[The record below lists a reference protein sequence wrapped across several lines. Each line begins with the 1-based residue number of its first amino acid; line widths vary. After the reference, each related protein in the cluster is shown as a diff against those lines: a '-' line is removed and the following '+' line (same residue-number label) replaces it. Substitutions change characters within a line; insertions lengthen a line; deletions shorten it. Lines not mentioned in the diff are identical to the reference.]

1 MKDRLKKIN
10 KKYLSLIFIALIL
23 ISLTIYLILNM
34 NNHYIKY
41 ENEVGDKYKIE
52 LTLKDGK
59 VVKAYTTITFNSKD
73 KKEQEKAAKYLKTIL
88 ENQPDKYSEIK
99 IEDSKLKYNS
109 LKEMALKKDIK
120 RVKEIYTKE
129 LYKNVKVR

>member
-1 MKDRLKKIN
+1 MKKVF
-10 KKYLSLIFIALIL
+10 KKYLPIIL
-23 ISLTIYLILNM
+23 IVLAILFFTIYFILNM

-52 LTLKDGK
+52 LTLKDDK

-88 ENQPDKYSEIK
+88 ENQPDKYNEIK
-99 IEDSKLKYNS
+99 IEDGKLKYNS

>member
-1 MKDRLKKIN
+1 MKKVLN
-10 KKYLSLIFIALIL
+10 KYLPIILIVLAILIFTL
-23 ISLTIYLILNM
+23 YLILNM

-52 LTLKDGK
+52 LTLKEDK

>member
-1 MKDRLKKIN
+1 MKKVL
-10 KKYLSLIFIALIL
+10 KKYLPIIL
-23 ISLTIYLILNM
+23 IVLAILLFTIYLILNM

-52 LTLKDGK
+52 LTLKDDK

-88 ENQPDKYSEIK
+88 ENQPDKYNEIK
-99 IEDSKLKYNS
+99 IEDGKLMYNS

>member
-1 MKDRLKKIN
+1 MKKVLN
-10 KKYLSLIFIALIL
+10 KYLPIILIVLAILIFTL
-23 ISLTIYLILNM
+23 YLILNM

-52 LTLKDGK
+52 LTLKDDK